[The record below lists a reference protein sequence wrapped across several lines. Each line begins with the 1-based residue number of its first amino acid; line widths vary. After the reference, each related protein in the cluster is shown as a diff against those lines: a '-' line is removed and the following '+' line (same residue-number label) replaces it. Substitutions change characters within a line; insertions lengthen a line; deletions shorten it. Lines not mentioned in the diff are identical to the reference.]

1 MKAIDLS
8 GQTFGSWEVT
18 GVGPSTPHRDTKRK
32 NWNCKCTK
40 CGYEFFRPTDTVRFN
55 KDEFCRNCH
64 PMFVFHGLRDH
75 PLYTVHCGI
84 RERCANKPHRWRQW
98 YYDRGIRVCEEW
110 SGAKGFMPFY
120 MWAPGLEIDRID
132 NDKGYSPENCHF
144 VTHTENINNNSLT
157 HQYLVNGIEIIS
169 RKELIR
175 RFAACSRFQVDRRL
189 AAGLSLLEALVT
201 PLKTEKKRKTPLEM
215 LESVEIISSP
225 EPPSI
230 KYMSEAQQKAY
241 YSKRSVG

>member
-1 MKAIDLS
+1 MTKQDYSAQPLIDGVLIQDLKVNWTEDGS
-8 GQTFGSWEVT
+8 FTELMRFG
-18 GVGPSTPHRDTKRK
+18 
-32 NWNCKCTK
+32 
-40 CGYEFFRPTDTVRFN
+40 
-55 KDEFCRNCH
+55 
-64 PMFVFHGLRDH
+64 
-75 PLYTVHCGI
+75 
-84 RERCANKPHRWRQW
+84 A
-98 YYDRGIRVCEEW
+98 
-110 SGAKGFMPFY
+110 GAKGFMPFY
-120 MWAPGLEIDRID
+120 MWAISKWAPGLEIDRID